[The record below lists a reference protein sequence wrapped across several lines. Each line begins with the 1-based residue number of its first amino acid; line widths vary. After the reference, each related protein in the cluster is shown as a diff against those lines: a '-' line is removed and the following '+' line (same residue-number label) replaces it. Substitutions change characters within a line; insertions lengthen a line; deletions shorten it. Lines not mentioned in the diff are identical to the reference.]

1 MKKKTRELLMK
12 VIAILIILLMII
24 AIFVQLITA
33 Q

>member
-1 MKKKTRELLMK
+1 LLMK
-12 VIAILIILLMII
+12 VVAILIILLMII

>member
-12 VIAILIILLMII
+12 VVAILIILLMII
-24 AIFVQLITA
+24 AIFVQLITV

>member
-33 Q
+33 

>member
-1 MKKKTRELLMK
+1 MKKRTRELLMK
-12 VIAILIILLMII
+12 VVAILIILLMII

>member
-1 MKKKTRELLMK
+1 MRKKTRELLMK
-12 VIAILIILLMII
+12 ATAILIIILMII